1 MSALYSDIGKGLE
14 DLAHRRPDIWKLSA
28 CGVTRSERPIPA
40 LLDREAYACATSRT
54 RVLLVGGL
62 SGRQDDVGQAL
73 NTLKL
78 FADAGESLSGKV
90 ALSAVPC
97 GNLDGLMMGKGP
109 DNGAGGNPSIGY
121 PPEDGF
127 FYDPQNPEVR
137 YLWRWICFQAPDLI
151 LELQAGPSVSWE
163 ANAAANNFVKA
174 LGANNVGPGDNL
186 LAAIGVGNADG
197 LAPIP
202 GLRLT
207 TPKEAIAPEL
217 ERLWNALPQVSP
229 IGPSPARLML
239 DARRPR
245 TPMEIARILAST
257 YGHKLEE
264 PIMYTQGVSISGR
277 LRLAELDPASPSPV
291 ADITALV
298 EPYLSGVIDPFGD
311 ETETHKLAG
320 IVWADELAKAT
331 SDKRYADLA
340 VRAAN
345 YYAPRGRGE
354 PPSPA
359 DPDFR
364 TEDMFMAGT
373 MLGRAYRI
381 TGERSYLDM
390 LAGLLLDG
398 NIQQDDGLF
407 WHCRSAPYYWG
418 RGNGFAAMGLAET
431 LTYLPHDH
439 PHRSDIVA
447 MHVKLLD
454 GLRRLQ
460 QPSGMYLQVLD
471 FPGSYQE
478 HTATCMIGY
487 SIARGI
493 RLGWLDS
500 SYRDSLQLA
509 WQGVSERIDDE
520 GNVVDSCTGTGV
532 QENVRGYLD
541 RPAIFGY
548 DDRGGSMA
556 IWFAVEMERL
566 LRG

>member
-1 MSALYSDIGKGLE
+1 MSALYSDIGEALGG
-14 DLAHRRPDIWKLSA
+14 LAHRRPDIWKLSA

-109 DNGAGGNPSIGY
+109 ENGAGGNPSIGY

-127 FYDPQNPEVR
+127 FYDSPNPEVR
-137 YLWRWICFQAPDLI
+137 YMWRWICFQAPDLI
-151 LELQAGPSVSWE
+151 LELLDGPSVSWE
-163 ANAAANNFVKA
+163 ANGAANNIVKA
-174 LGANNVGPGDNL
+174 LGANNVGPGDSL
-186 LAAIGVGNADG
+186 LAAIGVGNPDG

-207 TPKEAIAPEL
+207 TPKEAIASEL
-217 ERLWNALPQVSP
+217 ERLWNALAQVSP

-239 DARRPR
+239 DARRSR

-298 EPYLSGVIDPFGD
+298 ERYVSGTFDPFGD
-311 ETETHKLAG
+311 EPETHKLAG

-331 SDKRYADLA
+331 SDKRYADLV

-345 YYAPRGRGE
+345 YYAPKGLGE

-390 LAGLLLDG
+390 LAGLLFDG

-439 PHRSDIVA
+439 PHRSDIAA
-447 MHVKLLD
+447 MHVKLLN
-454 GLRRLQ
+454 GLRGLQ

-493 RLGWLDS
+493 RLDWLDS
-500 SYRDSLQLA
+500 SYRDSLHMA

-566 LRG
+566 SRG